1 MFEINHNDN
10 TKVLLTDEFLIFF
23 EKFIN
28 SFEDE
33 RQKLLIKRSET
44 QKFISN
50 GGKFTF
56 PEDSTIRDGEWK
68 VVPPPA
74 DVLNRNV
81 EITGPVDRKMIINA
95 LNSGSDVFMADFED
109 STSPT

>member
-1 MFEINHNDN
+1 MFEINPNDN

-33 RQKLLIKRSET
+33 RQKLLIKRLET
-44 QKFISN
+44 QNFISN

-68 VVPPPA
+68 KIQTKP
-74 DVLNRNV
+74 
-81 EITGPVDRKMIINA
+81 K
-95 LNSGSDVFMADFED
+95 F
-109 STSPT
+109 

>member
-33 RQKLLIKRSET
+33 RQKAT
-44 QKFISN
+44 H
-50 GGKFTF
+50 
-56 PEDSTIRDGEWK
+56 
-68 VVPPPA
+68 
-74 DVLNRNV
+74 
-81 EITGPVDRKMIINA
+81 
-95 LNSGSDVFMADFED
+95 
-109 STSPT
+109 